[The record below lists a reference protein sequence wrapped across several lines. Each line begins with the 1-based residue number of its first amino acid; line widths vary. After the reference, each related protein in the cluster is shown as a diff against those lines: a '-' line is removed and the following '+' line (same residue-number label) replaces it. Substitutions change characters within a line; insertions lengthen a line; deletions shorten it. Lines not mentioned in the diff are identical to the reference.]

1 MIGTAALRLHD
12 TRTTALQSLAERV
25 QLRTRAVDEENRG
38 VLSYISVQSRQGS
51 VAGEGTK
58 E

>member
-1 MIGTAALRLHD
+1 MTPI
-12 TRTTALQSLAERV
+12 TTALQSLAERV
-25 QLRTRAVDEENRG
+25 QLRTPAVDEENRG